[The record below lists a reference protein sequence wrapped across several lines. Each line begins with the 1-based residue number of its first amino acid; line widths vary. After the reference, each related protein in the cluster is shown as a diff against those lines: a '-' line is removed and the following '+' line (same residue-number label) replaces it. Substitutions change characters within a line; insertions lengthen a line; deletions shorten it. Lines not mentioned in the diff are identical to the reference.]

1 MGLNSLLLSSG
12 ITVRLLV
19 MGLNS
24 LVDTW
29 AKEILDFIWP
39 TSSLEFDELNNLAHD
54 SLVVVFDY
62 VIRDFKK
69 L

>member
-1 MGLNSLLLSSG
+1 MDLNF
-12 ITVRLLV
+12 
-19 MGLNS
+19 

-39 TSSLEFDELNNLAHD
+39 TSSLEFDGLNILAHD
-54 SLVVVFDY
+54 SLVGVFGY